1 MRFAHDATRW
11 PVFIRH
17 FLITRCRCSILS
29 LQRQRRCTS
38 ESDRERSKMI
48 YQKTLQ
54 TILLITL
61 LSAIVQTGCNKT
73 PPANASANSSPTPPP
88 AQNSAI
94 QLEIVA
100 PQSIAG
106 VIPATGKILV
116 PENRVAVIGPVNEGR
131 IVHLYAGQ
139 GTRVRK
145 GQKLADLE
153 SADIDQAEA
162 DYLKAL
168 ADYENALRSSAAE
181 VKLAQE
187 NYDRAKLLYEQKITA
202 GKNLQAAEHDLEVAK
217 AAAEN
222 SINGTNAALIA
233 ARRHLLILG
242 LKDPA
247 IDALSKRSDLAAT
260 FSLNSPIDGIVVERN
275 ATVGASV
282 GTDANVFKIIDLS
295 QVWIDA
301 NVFEKDLQQI
311 RPGQE
316 VKLTVPAFPASTFT
330 GRVIFVDSVV
340 DPDTR
345 TVKVRTEVANPDG
358 RLKPDMFANV
368 QIVTDVNRAAISIPE
383 SAVLNDEGKSVVFVA
398 ERDGYKKRQVQPGI
412 HNNDRVEIVDGL
424 NAGDKVVVKGNYLL
438 LQNKPGE

>member
-1 MRFAHDATRW
+1 MIHRKKLQ
-11 PVFIRH
+11 IL
-17 FLITRCRCSILS
+17 FLPA
-29 LQRQRRCTS
+29 
-38 ESDRERSKMI
+38 
-48 YQKTLQ
+48 
-54 TILLITL
+54 L
-61 LSAIVQTGCNKT
+61 LSAMVQIGCKQT
-73 PPANASANSSPTPPP
+73 PPASSSRSSTPTPQST
-88 AQNSAI
+88 QNSTI
-94 QLEIVA
+94 ETEIVA
-100 PQSIAG
+100 PQAIAG
-106 VIPATGKILV
+106 VIAATGKILV
-116 PENRVAVIGPVNEGR
+116 PEDRVAVIGPVNEGR
-131 IVHLYAGQ
+131 IVRLYAGQ

-168 ADYENALRSSAAE
+168 ADHENARRSSAAE
-181 VKLAQE
+181 IKLAQE
-187 NYDRAKLLYEQKITA
+187 NYDRAKLLYEQRITA

-242 LKDPA
+242 LKDSA
-247 IDALSKRSDLAAT
+247 IDSLSKRSDLASV

-282 GTDANVFKIIDLS
+282 GTDANLFKIIDLS
-295 QVWIDA
+295 RVWIDA
-301 NVFEKDLQQI
+301 NVFEKDLQQV
-311 RPGQE
+311 RSGQE
-316 VKLTVPAFPASTFT
+316 VKLTVPAFPGSTFS
-330 GRVIFVDSVV
+330 GRVILINSVV

-368 QIVTDVNRAAISIPE
+368 QIVTALNRTAISIPQ

-398 ERDGYKKRQVQPGI
+398 EGNGYKKRQVQPGI
-412 HNNDRVEIVDGL
+412 QNNDRVEIVDGL
-424 NAGDKVVVKGNYLL
+424 SAGDKVVVKGNYLL

>member
-1 MRFAHDATRW
+1 VIAKGVNMIHRNKLQ
-11 PVFIRH
+11 IL
-17 FLITRCRCSILS
+17 FLPP
-29 LQRQRRCTS
+29 
-38 ESDRERSKMI
+38 
-48 YQKTLQ
+48 
-54 TILLITL
+54 LLC
-61 LSAIVQTGCNKT
+61 AIVQIGCKQT
-73 PPANASANSSPTPPP
+73 PPASSSSPTRAPTP
-88 AQNSAI
+88 ASTQNSAI
-94 QLEIVA
+94 ETEIVA
-100 PQSIAG
+100 PQAIAG
-106 VIPATGKILV
+106 VIAATGKILA
-116 PENRVAVIGPVNEGR
+116 PEDRVAVIGPVNEGR
-131 IVHLYAGQ
+131 IVRLYAGQ

-168 ADYENALRSSAAE
+168 ADHENARRSSAAE
-181 VKLAQE
+181 IKLAQE
-187 NYDRAKLLYEQKITA
+187 NYDRAKLLYEQRITA

-242 LKDPA
+242 LKDSA
-247 IDALSKRSDLAAT
+247 IDSLSKRSDLASV

-282 GTDANVFKIIDLS
+282 GTDANLFKIIDLS
-295 QVWIDA
+295 RVWIDA
-301 NVFEKDLQQI
+301 NVFEKDLQQV

-316 VKLTVPAFPASTFT
+316 VKLTVPAFPGSTFS
-330 GRVIFVDSVV
+330 GRVILINSVV

-368 QIVTDVNRAAISIPE
+368 QIVTALNRTAISIPQ

-398 ERDGYKKRQVQPGI
+398 TNGGYQKRQVQPGI
-412 HNNDRVEIVDGL
+412 QSNDRVEIVDGL
-424 NAGDKVVVKGNYLL
+424 SAGDKVVVKGNYLL